1 MEAIL
6 ESLDTTRQALLPQM
20 KVLEE
25 HYLVEHYEDIY
36 ELTTIGKLIVEE
48 MIPLLK
54 TLEVLDNDVDY
65 WGIHDLGLIP
75 PHLLERI
82 DELGECRIMNPP
94 TEKMYEAHN
103 DITETSIQYHF
114 SITTFF
120 YPNFRDIFSQI
131 ISKGA
136 ETHVILSQ
144 SLFNKLRIDNY
155 NDIKELLSN
164 DLVHFYVCPKKL
176 NLLSFVYNEQM
187 VMISPLKSN

>member
-25 HYLVEHYEDIY
+25 HYLAEHYEDTY
-36 ELTTIGKLIVEE
+36 ELTTIGKLIVDE

-65 WGIHDLGLIP
+65 WGIHDLGFIP

-82 DELGECRIMNPP
+82 DELGECSIMNPP

-103 DITETSIQYHF
+103 DIIEVSIQHHF